1 MAGKMAERVRAKLQ
15 VIFKDAYNAET
26 VKIGWAPDA
35 IYDNGQQMAA
45 VAALNE
51 FGGTIRVKKAT
62 QTIYRKI
69 DERTGAFLRDGR
81 FVKPKQSNY
90 MTTHPVAEGGYNVT
104 IPPRPFFRPLVA
116 ANHAAWGEKLN
127 EAMHATRFNAEKSL
141 KMVGLEVE
149 GELRQ
154 AMRDLKSPANAKS
167 TIRKKGFDDPLV
179 DSGQMIAS
187 TSVNVK

>member
-90 MTTHPVAEGGYNVT
+90 MTTHPVADGGYNVT
-104 IPPRPFFRPLVA
+104 IPPRPFFRPLA
-116 ANHAAWGEKLN
+116 AKNHAAWGEKLN
-127 EAMHATRFNAEKSL
+127 KAMHANKFNAEKSL
-141 KMVGLEVE
+141 NDVGHEVE
-149 GELRQ
+149 GELQ
-154 AMRDLKSPANAKS
+154 LAIQSVTSPANAKS
-167 TIRKKGFDDPLV
+167 TLRGKKGTKPLV
-179 DSGQMIAS
+179 DDGELWAS